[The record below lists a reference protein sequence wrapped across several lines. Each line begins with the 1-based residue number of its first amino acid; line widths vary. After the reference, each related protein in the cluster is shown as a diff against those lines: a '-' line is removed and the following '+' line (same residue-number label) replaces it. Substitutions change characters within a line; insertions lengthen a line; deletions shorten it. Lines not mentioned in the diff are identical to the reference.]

1 MSFLGHLSL
10 YILPYYFIFIDIYII
25 SLMNLLFYKVVEVSV
40 LKMYR
45 MQAVY
50 CSRKMFVN
58 TKKLLVYFVRLIN
71 YFNCLK
77 ASVVGLDKRQVKEF
91 TKS

>member
-10 YILPYYFIFIDIYII
+10 NILPYYFIFIDIYII

-45 MQAVY
+45 MQAV
-50 CSRKMFVN
+50 
-58 TKKLLVYFVRLIN
+58 LL
-71 YFNCLK
+71 
-77 ASVVGLDKRQVKEF
+77 
-91 TKS
+91 